1 MERSFRSAQT
11 ASISLNSVELSEF
24 TSFNFLKILVLT
36 SVRTASTY
44 LSSLML
50 VKNKVRS
57 FRSAQ
62 TASTYLNSLMLV
74 KNKDRSFRFAQ
85 TASMYLS
92 SLMLVK
98 NKDRSS
104 HYRSNCVNVPKF
116 VCVPIGLDS
125 LRYIEKPPVLVA
137 LIGRLL

>member
-62 TASTYLNSLMLV
+62 TASISLNSV
-74 KNKDRSFRFAQ
+74 E
-85 TASMYLS
+85 LS
-92 SLMLVK
+92 E
-98 NKDRSS
+98 
-104 HYRSNCVNVPKF
+104 F
-116 VCVPIGLDS
+116 TS
-125 LRYIEKPPVLVA
+125 LRDIEKA
-137 LIGRLL
+137 TGFGGSYREIIMKKF